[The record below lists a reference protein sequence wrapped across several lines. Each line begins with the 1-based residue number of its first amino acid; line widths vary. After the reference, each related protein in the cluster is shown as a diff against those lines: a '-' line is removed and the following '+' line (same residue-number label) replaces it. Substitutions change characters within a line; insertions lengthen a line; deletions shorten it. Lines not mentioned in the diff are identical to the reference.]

1 MKKIVEPFEEIKYIA
16 ETFSEDRPVLHQ
28 SIRRPTYMNAC
39 LRGTIV
45 ILFGAHVHLA
55 MINAFFGYNSYP
67 QFETENPMF
76 GIYQMSSCH
85 QSCLSFKFMSDN

>member
-1 MKKIVEPFEEIKYIA
+1 MKKIVESFEEIKYIA

-28 SIRRPTYMNAC
+28 SIRTYMKAC

-45 ILFGAHVHLA
+45 ILFAAHVHLA

-76 GIYQMSSCH
+76 G
-85 QSCLSFKFMSDN
+85 L